1 MGLEYSQV
9 ILKTFEIRESVK
21 HSPQTDIHKHNNILQ
36 DGKLY
41 GNS

>member
-21 HSPQTDIHKHNNILQ
+21 HVHKLKYTQTQQYITR
-36 DGKLY
+36 
-41 GNS
+41 